1 MWKMQSFYVYLR
13 ALTLWMAAKEV
24 LGEDFIRNVHNC
36 CCRFC
41 STFNHFSFLIFWT
54 PGECVRLWHLIGFV
68 LHTFLIQMD
77 TDGHRWTLT
86 YGKTCISKPRFE
98 LNRGDTRQVVSCTS
112 RWRLRGGG
120 QIPRD
125 IFIFAYTSEYIA
137 RQKICFDSL
146 WTWSLKISCLILP
159 FLGLGD
165 MVIMYFQLWYSL
177 LGRRR

>member
-1 MWKMQSFYVYLR
+1 
-13 ALTLWMAAKEV
+13 MAAKEV
-24 LGEDFIRNVHNC
+24 QGEDFIRNVHNC
-36 CCRFC
+36 CSFC

-54 PGECVRLWHLIGFV
+54 PGECVRLWHLKGLAFHV
-68 LHTFLIQMD
+68 FLIQMD

-86 YGKTCISKPRFE
+86 YGQTCISKPRFE
-98 LNRGDTRQVVSCTS
+98 LYRGDTSQVVSCTS

-125 IFIFAYTSEYIA
+125 IFIFAHTSEYIA

-146 WTWSLKISCLILP
+146 WRWSLKISCLIL
-159 FLGLGD
+159 GLMV
-165 MVIMYFQLWYSL
+165 MVIMYFQLCNWYLL